1 MSTIE
6 IRVPD
11 IGDFDAVEIIEV
23 LVSEGDSVEANQDIL
38 TLESDKAAMEI
49 PSSHAGTVTKLSV
62 SVGDKVKEG
71 DLILTLELAGAE
83 TAVKEEVSQA
93 EEKPTPAPIAPV
105 AVKDAATT
113 VVEITVPDIGD
124 FDAVEIIE
132 VLVSEGD
139 SVEANQDVLTLES
152 DKAAMEI
159 PSPQAGTVAKLNV
172 SVGDKVK
179 EGDLILTL
187 EVGGADNAATEQ
199 VGQPQATPTSAPT
212 APVAA
217 AVNTSKGDADMHA
230 QTLVLGA
237 GPGGYTAAFRAA
249 DLGQQVIMIERHTRI
264 GGVCLNVGCIPSK
277 ALLHTAQIINETADM
292 GDHGVTFTKPEI
304 DIRKI
309 ESWKDSIVEK
319 LTGGLKALA
328 KVRKVEIVQ
337 GEANFTGSHTM
348 QVDTAEG
355 VKTISFDNC
364 IVAAGSRVTK
374 IPVFPH
380 DDPRMMDSTDALD
393 LENIPENLLVIGG
406 GIIGLEM
413 ATVYNA
419 LGSKISVVELQD
431 SLIPGADKDIVKP
444 LLKRVQGQYEA
455 IYLNTKVA
463 SIEPQNDGLK
473 VTFEGDSAPETAV
486 FDKILVAV
494 GRTPNGKLI
503 NAEAAGLVV
512 NDYGFIDVDSQMR
525 TNVEH
530 IYAIGD
536 IVGQP
541 MLAHKAV
548 HEAKVAAEVISG
560 HKAAFDPM
568 TIPSVAYTDPEVAWM
583 GMNEAEAKAEGIDYV
598 KGAFPWAA
606 SGRSLSIGR
615 DEGLTKALFEKES
628 GRLIGAGI
636 VGPNAGELIAEAVLA
651 LEMGADAED
660 IGMTIHPH
668 PTLSETL
675 GFAAEMA
682 EGNITDLMPP
692 RKTLHSK

>member
-1 MSTIE
+1 MSLME
-6 IRVPD
+6 IKVPD
-11 IGDFDAVEIIEV
+11 IGDFDAVEVIEV
-23 LVSEGDSVEANQDIL
+23 LVSVGDQVEQNQDIL

-49 PSSHAGTVTKLSV
+49 PSTHAGTVTKVSV
-62 SVGDKVKEG
+62 AVGDK
-71 DLILTLELAGAE
+71 IAQGA
-83 TAVKEEVSQA
+83 
-93 EEKPTPAPIAPV
+93 I
-105 AVKDAATT
+105 
-113 VVEITVPDIGD
+113 
-124 FDAVEIIE
+124 
-132 VLVSEGD
+132 
-139 SVEANQDVLTLES
+139 
-152 DKAAMEI
+152 
-159 PSPQAGTVAKLNV
+159 
-172 SVGDKVK
+172 
-179 EGDLILTL
+179 ILTL
-187 EVGGADNAATEQ
+187 EVSEGAEAVSAAEPEQ
-199 VGQPQATPTSAPT
+199 
-212 APVAA
+212 VAA
-217 AVNTSKGDADMHA
+217 AAAAAAPTIAANTDTAPSDADMHA
-230 QTLVLGA
+230 QTLVLGS

-249 DLGQQVIMIERHTRI
+249 DLGQQVIIIERHARI

-277 ALLHTAQIINETADM
+277 ALLHTAQIINEAADM
-292 GDHGVTFTKPEI
+292 ADHGVTFAKPDI

-309 ESWKDSIVEK
+309 ETWKNSIVDK

-328 KVRKVEIVQ
+328 KQRKVEIVQ
-337 GEANFTGSHTM
+337 GEASFTGSHTM
-348 QVDTAEG
+348 QVDTG
-355 VKTISFDNC
+355 DGIKTISFDNC

-374 IPVFPH
+374 IPVFPN

-393 LENIPENLLVIGG
+393 LENIPKKLLVIGG

-419 LGSKISVVELQD
+419 LGSDITVVELQD

-444 LLKRVQGQYEA
+444 LLKRVQAKYEA

-463 SIEPQNDGLK
+463 SIEPQTKGLK
-473 VTFEGDSAPETAV
+473 VGFEGKDAPETAI

-494 GRTPNGKLI
+494 GRMPNGKLL
-503 NAEAAGLVV
+503 NAEAAGLAV
-512 NDYGFIDVDSQMR
+512 NDHGFIDVDAQMR
-525 TNVEH
+525 TNVPH

-583 GMNEAEAKAEGIDYV
+583 GKSESEAKAEGIDYV

-615 DEGLTKALFEKES
+615 DEGLTKALFEKET
-628 GRLIGAGI
+628 GKLIGAGI